1 MPKNKGAGGKNRRKG
16 KGTITN
22 RELVYK
28 IVGQEYGQVTKSLGN
43 GYMEVLCFTSDGNI
57 PKRAH
62 IRGKMRKRAW
72 MAVGDIV
79 LVSPR
84 NFQDNVCDIILK
96 YTSNEAHILR
106 NKHQLPDSIDINKTD
121 MVIDDDNYIN
131 FGNNSDDK
139 DDDDSQETI
148 VAKQNRNLN
157 LPPSD
162 SEDEVDIHKL

>member
-16 KGTITN
+16 KGTIAN

-28 IVGQEYGQVTKSLGN
+28 IAGQEYGQVTKSLGN
-43 GYMEVLCFTSDGNI
+43 GYMEVLCFTPNGNI

-84 NFQDNVCDIILK
+84 SFQDDVCDIILK

-106 NKHQLPDSIDINKTD
+106 NKQQLPDSIDINKTD
-121 MVIDDDNYIN
+121 LVVDDDNYIN
-131 FGNNSDDK
+131 FGVNSDDA
-139 DDDDSQETI
+139 DDESGETI
-148 VAKQNRNLN
+148 VAKQNRNFN
-157 LPPSD
+157 LPSSD
-162 SEDEVDIHKL
+162 SEEEVDIHKL